1 MWRWSG
7 SLGIKQKLVVL
18 SLLILLVVS
27 FGFSLLHLTMS
38 RRLAEEDLQERAVAF
53 AREIAATI
61 GDRREFESGLL
72 LEAQIRR
79 IMAVRQNVLQ
89 LDVLAFGATGTTVVA
104 TSHPESRLP
113 LTRQHREVVRRGQV
127 VPRLVTGGGWRYWE
141 VVAPVLLEGETVGA
155 VAAKFSLDRADALAA
170 RVRTRALVLTAI
182 SVVVMGLLMSMAVE
196 VVVNR
201 PIRRFVGAIERI
213 ERGDTGVTVRVAA
226 DDEFRVLASK
236 FNEMVVRLEGFN
248 AELQARIVEATREL
262 ERRYREVE
270 RLNEVLFATQRKLGH
285 AERLALSG
293 RLMAQVAHE
302 VGTPLHSIAGHVELL
317 RQDLGSAA
325 LTDAVRRRFE
335 IVDDQLRRVSE
346 IISQLLDLTRA
357 PAGERESVDVNALVR
372 DTVDL
377 VRPGVS
383 AGGLQVIVAI
393 DAEVPAVRGHRNQL
407 QQALLNLLTNAID
420 ATPPGG
426 TITVRTA
433 ATPAGAELAVADTGR
448 GIGEAE
454 RARIFEPFFST
465 KSAGR
470 GAGLGL
476 FIVSAIVREHRGQ
489 IDLESEPGKGTT
501 FRVRLPRETG
511 RP

>member
-1 MWRWSG
+1 
-7 SLGIKQKLVVL
+7 
-18 SLLILLVVS
+18 
-27 FGFSLLHLTMS
+27 
-38 RRLAEEDLQERAVAF
+38 
-53 AREIAATI
+53 
-61 GDRREFESGLL
+61 
-72 LEAQIRR
+72 
-79 IMAVRQNVLQ
+79 
-89 LDVLAFGATGTTVVA
+89 
-104 TSHPESRLP
+104 
-113 LTRQHREVVRRGQV
+113 
-127 VPRLVTGGGWRYWE
+127 
-141 VVAPVLLEGETVGA
+141 
-155 VAAKFSLDRADALAA
+155 
-170 RVRTRALVLTAI
+170 
-182 SVVVMGLLMSMAVE
+182 MGLLMSVAVE

-213 ERGDTGVTVRVAA
+213 ERGDTGVTVSVAA
-226 DDEFRVLASK
+226 NDEFRVLAGK

-317 RQDLGSAA
+317 RQDLGPAA
-325 LTDAVRRRFE
+325 LTDAARRRFE

-346 IISQLLDLTRA
+346 IIAQLLDLTRA
-357 PAGERESVDVNALVR
+357 PAGELESVDVNALVR

-383 AGGLQVIVAI
+383 AGELQILVAC
-393 DAEVPAVRGHRNQL
+393 DAEIPPVRGHRHQL
-407 QQALLNLLTNAID
+407 QQALLNVLTNAID

-433 ATPAGAELAVADTGR
+433 ITPAGVELAVADTGR
-448 GIGEAE
+448 GIGGAE

-489 IDLESEPGKGTT
+489 IELQSEPGKGTT
-501 FRVRLPRETG
+501 FRVRLPAETE
-511 RP
+511 RR